1 METLDL
7 VTVLH
12 PSHKGSEK
20 HLWGQETKDL
30 VFEQGR
36 GQKISHLEFLTTR
49 QQICRS
55 CQLPAVILCSL
66 KKHATRFSCCASMK
80 PKCFLLMTALL
91 ISGCAPVTDQLYSKK
106 NFTSQ
111 SFRADVSE
119 CNRRNPSFVA
129 IQGHVADSHDR
140 NSYIDDAMVRD
151 CMKAKGYDI
160 QLQSK

>member
-30 VFEQGR
+30 VFEQSGATNIASR
-36 GQKISHLEFLTTR
+36 VFDDPATDLQV
-49 QQICRS
+49 
-55 CQLPAVILCSL
+55 LPASRRNSVFF